1 MLEFLFGKKDNSVA
15 IDKKINE
22 IYSSLKKTY
31 PSENISDERKAFI
44 YGYGR

>member
-22 IYSSLKKTY
+22 IYSSLKKLIHLRIFQMK
-31 PSENISDERKAFI
+31 EKLN
-44 YGYGR
+44 